1 MPERMRVHMLAKQL
15 NVTSK
20 VVIEKCRAEGLPIK
34 NHMSTLSAGLE
45 ATIREWFSEG
55 THAMT
60 VETAGR
66 VDLEK
71 VRLKP
76 RRKPAARTPKKAAKP
91 EAEAAQPPP
100 AGEAPVELV
109 AKAIPPEAAA
119 LAEVGAAVAE
129 APSTLEPG
137 TAVVAE
143 EAVPAAP
150 LPVAEAPVAGEPTA
164 PAPPETVEVTEEAVA
179 EAEPQEKPAP
189 RVAAEAPEPVPPP
202 EPIRPAGP
210 QNVPA
215 PVKLSGPRVVRY
227 EPVERD
233 IVYRPHR
240 SGSPRR
246 RPAAELPP
254 LTAQPPPIGERRR
267 GRGRGVAEA
276 KGPVR
281 GPSAR
286 RHGQRGSDAGDR
298 LQEWRDRDLAEFRER
313 LHGAT
318 GRRIQSHRLETR
330 ARGGAPTAAP
340 AAPISKAEVSEPIV
354 IKDFCSAIGVPFVRF
369 AGALRREHNVL
380 PNINGTLTKEV
391 AELVALEF
399 GIELSVKEAKT
410 SLDLLIEEYAARE
423 RKHLAPR
430 PPVITML
437 GHVDHGKTSLLD
449 TIRRTGVVQ
458 EEDGGITQHLGSYH
472 LVRGDLAVTFL
483 DTPGHAAFTAMR
495 TRGAQMTDIVVLVV
509 AADDG
514 VMAQTVEAISHARAA
529 QVPTVVAL
537 NKCDLGDAK
546 DNMIYGQ
553 LSAHDLSP
561 TQWGGQTDVL
571 KTSALTGEGID
582 DLIQHLADLA
592 EVMEFQADPTLE
604 ATGTAIEAET
614 KEGVGP
620 VVTVL
625 VQDGTLRLGE
635 VVVCGGAF
643 GKVRAL
649 VNDAGQRVQQAT
661 PSIPVEVWGLDDVP
675 EAGDRFYVVENL
687 QRAGQIANE
696 TKQRRAQENRIT
708 STKARSLED
717 LFKERAAGSVPELN
731 LIIKADVSGSASAI
745 QDTLQKIPSD
755 EVSLAIRHCGVGG
768 ITDSDVLLADACD
781 GIIIG
786 FRVAPSLGVRR
797 LAEQKGVDI
806 RRHKVIYEVSDDIRK
821 AMEGLLEPE
830 KKVEQCATAE
840 VRDVFRITKVG
851 MVAGCSVT
859 DGVISRNHWA
869 RLIRDGVVIREGCKF
884 SSLRRFKD
892 DVREVRSGMECG
904 IRLENFEDIKLG
916 DVIESYEIVDVP
928 RALKSS

>member
-1 MPERMRVHMLAKQL
+1 MSERMRVHMLAKQL

-20 VVIEKCRAEGLPIK
+20 VVLEKCRAEGLPIK

-55 THAMT
+55 AHAMT
-60 VETAGR
+60 VETAKR
-66 VDLEK
+66 IDLKK

-76 RRKPAARTPKKAAKP
+76 KPVAQKPKQAAKT
-91 EAEAAQPPP
+91 EAEAAKPAL

-109 AKAIPPEAAA
+109 AQAVPPEAAA
-119 LAEVGAAVAE
+119 PAEVGVAVAE
-129 APSTLEPG
+129 APSKLEQE
-137 TAVVAE
+137 TALVAE
-143 EAVPAAP
+143 EVVPT
-150 LPVAEAPVAGEPTA
+150 PVAEAPVVGEPSA
-164 PAPPETVEVTEEAVA
+164 PAPPETAEVTEEAVT
-179 EAEPQEKPAP
+179 EAEPTEEPAP
-189 RVAAEAPEPVPPP
+189 RVAAKAPAPPPP
-202 EPIRPAGP
+202 ESIKPAGP

-215 PVKLSGPRVVRY
+215 PAKLSGPRVVRY
-227 EPVERD
+227 EPVEQD
-233 IVYRPHR
+233 IVFRPHR

-246 RPAAELPP
+246 RPAAAVSPVTE
-254 LTAQPPPIGERRR
+254 QPPPTGERRR
-267 GRGRGVAEA
+267 GRGRGVEA

-281 GPSAR
+281 GPSVR

-298 LQEWRDRDLAEFRER
+298 LKEWRDRDMAEFRER

-318 GRRIQSHRLETR
+318 GRRIQSHRLETKT
-330 ARGGAPTAAP
+330 RGGAPA
-340 AAPISKAEVSEPIV
+340 AAPITKAEVSEPIV

-369 AGALRREHNVL
+369 AGVLRHEHNVL

-391 AELVALEF
+391 AELIALEF
-399 GIELSVKEAKT
+399 GIELIVKEAKT
-410 SLDLLIEEYAARE
+410 SLDLLVEEYVARE

-495 TRGAQMTDIVVLVV
+495 ARGAQMTDLVVLVV

-514 VMAQTVEAISHARAA
+514 VMAQTVEAISHAKAA
-529 QVPTVVAL
+529 EVPIVVAL
-537 NKCDLGDAK
+537 NKCDLGDAN

-553 LSAHDLSP
+553 LAAHELSP
-561 TQWGGQTDVL
+561 TQWGGQTDVI

-582 DLIQHLADLA
+582 NLVQHLAALA
-592 EVMEFQADPTLE
+592 EVMEFKADPTTE
-604 ATGTAIEAET
+604 ATGTVIEAET

-620 VVTVL
+620 VATVL
-625 VQDGTLRLGE
+625 VQEGALRVGE
-635 VVVCGGAF
+635 VIVCGGAF

-649 VNDAGQRVQQAT
+649 VDDAGRRIKQAT

-675 EAGDRFYVVENL
+675 EAGDKFYVVENL

-696 TKQRRAQENRIT
+696 TKQKRVQENRT
-708 STKARSLED
+708 TRAKARSLED

-731 LIIKADVSGSASAI
+731 LIIKADVSGSASALR
-745 QDTLQKIPSD
+745 DTLKEIPSD

-768 ITDSDVLLADACD
+768 VTDSDVLLADACD

-786 FRVAPSLGVRR
+786 FRVVPSLGARR
-797 LAEQKGVDI
+797 LAEEKGVDI
-806 RRHKVIYEVSDDIRK
+806 RRYKVIYEVSDDIRN

-830 KKVEQCATAE
+830 KKVELRATAE
-840 VRDVFRITKVG
+840 VRDVFRISKIGV
-851 MVAGCSVT
+851 VAGCHVT
-859 DGVISRNHWA
+859 DGVVSRNHLA
-869 RLIRDGVVIREGCKF
+869 RLIRDGVVIREGCKL

-904 IRLENFEDIKLG
+904 IRLEDFEDVKSG
-916 DVIESYEIVDVP
+916 DVIESYEIIDVP
-928 RALKSS
+928 RKLKSS